1 MTEIDLSVEKTGT
14 STNQKLENILNLS
27 LDVTPEERAR
37 SQELETGYNPQEKTW
52 ELIVKYSGSLD
63 AFENQVE
70 RERDTGQRD
79 KIKVE
84 EMRNEYAILT
94 LPESLIER
102 VSALPQIEYIEKPK
116 RLFFSETIGTAS
128 CISALQEPF
137 DESGNGRDLDDGQG
151 EKNEFSGF
159 DGLGRLTGRGTIIA
173 VADSGIDWFHE
184 DFRNPDGTTR
194 ILALWDQ
201 TLGQVFTREEINQA
215 LAGGDRNQAYRI
227 LPSVDSSGHGTAVA
241 GIAVGNGRAR
251 QGRYR
256 GVAYESELLVIK
268 LGNSQVN
275 LPVEGFPRTTE
286 VMRAVNFAVVRAV
299 GENRPLALNL
309 SFGNTYG
316 SHDGS
321 SLLETF
327 LNDIGNYGRTTIVVG
342 SGNEGASSGHVSGI
356 VRERQE
362 SKFGSRCKWG
372 RSRISQNTD
381 RDKCGRSKGGTSRR
395 GI

>member
-1 MTEIDLSVEKTGT
+1 MAEIDLSVEKTGT

-52 ELIVKYSGSLD
+52 EVIVKYSGSLD
-63 AFENQVE
+63 ALENQVE
-70 RERDTGQRD
+70 RERHTGQRD

-151 EKNEFSGF
+151 AKNEFSGF
-159 DGLGRLTGRGTIIA
+159 DGLGRLTGSGTIIA

-251 QGRYR
+251 KGRYR

-268 LGNSQVN
+268 LGNPQAN
-275 LPVEGFPRTTE
+275 LPAEGFPRTTE

-316 SHDGS
+316 SH
-321 SLLETF
+321 EPY
-327 LNDIGNYGRTTIVVG
+327 N
-342 SGNEGASSGHVSGI
+342 
-356 VRERQE
+356 
-362 SKFGSRCKWG
+362 
-372 RSRISQNTD
+372 
-381 RDKCGRSKGGTSRR
+381 
-395 GI
+395 